1 MYLPT
6 WYRSVEAYVDLN
18 TVIDGSTGTLS
29 CGTDSCVALRTNAP
43 LRTCLFC
50 KSYVWYLDPLC
61 IYPTPHLHPLCG
73 RAFSGIL
80 HLHPHLHPTCGYR
93 ILGGSAYEQFDLP
106 MPFMLVDCKMAF
118 VGITTCTSRIIPIPE
133 ACRLIEYSRN
143 VGRLARWLEHLE
155 VDIAQLQIT

>member
-1 MYLPT
+1 MIIDPCLHMQWAHGRLLYMYLPT

-73 RAFSGIL
+73 RAF
-80 HLHPHLHPTCGYR
+80 
-93 ILGGSAYEQFDLP
+93 F
-106 MPFMLVDCKMAF
+106 
-118 VGITTCTSRIIPIPE
+118 TCTRTCIRRVAIESWAGQRMNNLIYR
-133 ACRLIEYSRN
+133 CRSCWLT
-143 VGRLARWLEHLE
+143 ARWLSSASQHVLA
-155 VDIAQLQIT
+155 VSYQYQKLAG